1 MGIVFDIA
9 ASVGL
14 TRVLGKLLYGIGR
27 FDVMSYVGVSLALVI
42 VAALASWLPAR
53 RATLVDPV
61 TVLRGD

>member
-42 VAALASWLPAR
+42 VAALASWLAAR